1 MFQIT
6 VNPKVLKALQTAFP
20 KPANSAEKA
29 LAKYVRMLEDQLF
42 KALHSNREPEDRKLD
57 LYVIALR
64 EFSQKGPCL
73 GPKKTRLHSWLNDNK
88 LALVEAV
95 KLGSNLTGQLSR
107 VKLSKLIEIHDIAQR
122 PALLISST
130 MTSDELDEVLTG
142 TKADNQDLFARL
154 YPDYYLYATDKQRLE
169 VFDVL
174 PVDIQSLKNFIVW
187 LVEDADRFSQKDKAL
202 YLRQART
209 ILGVALHTKGLY
221 FQRKKP
227 SEFGRMYYEGISIQ
241 SVHKELRRAI
251 LGDCW
256 MYDVRS
262 SVIAWKMQFAN
273 EYMAIMGIEEDFH
286 RAFSASLLYLEDK
299 RDFMATVIYETFDSS
314 TKVPKELQPD
324 LVKQGLTAIGFGA
337 GLKSKGWKS
346 RDGTWALP
354 SMAEIFWNKN
364 DRDRFVNN
372 LTVKKFQQEQQALD
386 NYLFSNAIAARPKF
400 FASEMFK
407 ATKKPSKSKVVAYLY
422 QQSETKVMDVA
433 RSVLKQDKRPV
444 IANIHD
450 AIIIRKKLS
459 ADMKHEVELQMQEQ
473 TGNKYWRLAASH
485 LEPYR
490 TVKAE

>member
-1 MFQIT
+1 MFKIT
-6 VNPKVLKALQTAFP
+6 VNPKVLKALQAAFP

-29 LAKYVRMLEDQLF
+29 LAKYVQMLEDQLF

-64 EFSQKGPCL
+64 EFSQKGPCI
-73 GPKKTRLHSWLNDNK
+73 GPKKMRLHSWLNDNK
-88 LALVEAV
+88 LALVETV

-107 VKLSKLIEIHDIAQR
+107 VKLSKLIEIHDIAQG

-142 TKADNQDLFARL
+142 TKADNQNLFSHL
-154 YPDYYLYATDKQRLE
+154 YPDYYNYATDKQRLQ

-174 PVDIQSLKNFIVW
+174 LVDIQSLKNFIVW
-187 LVEDADRFSQKDKAL
+187 LIEDAHRFKQKDKAL

-227 SEFGRMYYEGISIQ
+227 SAFGRMYYEGISIQ

-262 SVIAWKMQFAN
+262 SVIAWKMQFAR
-273 EYMAIMGIEEDFH
+273 EYMSIMGIQEDFH

-299 RDFMATVIYETFDSS
+299 RDFMATVIYETFDAS
-314 TKVPKELQPD
+314 TNVPKELQPD

-337 GLKSKGWKS
+337 GLKAKGWTS
-346 RDGTWALP
+346 SDGTWTLP
-354 SMAEIFWNKN
+354 SMVEIFRNKN

-386 NYLFSNAIAARPKF
+386 NYLYSMAIAMRPKF
-400 FASEMFK
+400 FASESFK
-407 ATKKPSKSKVVAYLY
+407 ATKNISKSKVVAYLY
-422 QQSETKVMDVA
+422 QQSETKVMDVV
-433 RSVLKQDKRPV
+433 RSALKKEGRAV

-459 ADMKHEVELQMQEQ
+459 ADIKHEVELQMQEQ
-473 TGNKYWRLAASH
+473 TGNKYWRIAASH